1 MERRLAG
8 SVAGN
13 EGRITM
19 RLALLAMADVS
30 LCLQSPEDSEHGRV
44 GEVLFQLFADLRHR
58 CRPLVPQDGHYIELA
73 FSKRDVHSSPAT
85 KRLVNSARRH
95 LGCQLGN

>member
-1 MERRLAG
+1 MQRRLAG
-8 SVAGN
+8 SVTRN
-13 EGRITM
+13 ERRVPM
-19 RLALLAMADVS
+19 RLPLLAMADIT

-58 CRPLVPQDGHYIELA
+58 CRPLVPEDGHYIELA

-85 KRLVNSARRH
+85 KRLVNSAGATA
-95 LGCQLGN
+95 GCQLVN